1 MRHWLPKLE
10 RYSLSTL
17 FSWESKPTFQRES
30 LLSRQSC
37 DISHKR
43 VSFLVTSLGLRLCV
57 RRLNFCTLEAATGFT
72 NIGGFSGSCA
82 DGSRKLWAKKK
93 RSICTGH
100 PQQIYEALWEG
111 MRLLSRPKLSFYTG
125 LSDKYIHIYIV
136 ICTDK
141 YIYIICICTC
151 FWTWWCFMHVWSSI
165 RMASCWKM
173 FEVHRSSLSS
183 QRKPTHH
190 PKKTFNIFCWIA
202 KSKNRWTFIRESH
215 ISGWFWDVRK
225 VSNLICFCVFSL
237 HFPLHLPEDIL
248 TLTNSGPSK
257 FEDRYQTKWWCGNVS
272 AFKYTQI
279 LGINVRLQGGIYTST
294 VISSDLSTY
303 ILGDVEVTL
312 LGEVVVA
319 RWCQWT

>member
-1 MRHWLPKLE
+1 
-10 RYSLSTL
+10 
-17 FSWESKPTFQRES
+17 
-30 LLSRQSC
+30 
-37 DISHKR
+37 
-43 VSFLVTSLGLRLCV
+43 
-57 RRLNFCTLEAATGFT
+57 
-72 NIGGFSGSCA
+72 
-82 DGSRKLWAKKK
+82 
-93 RSICTGH
+93 
-100 PQQIYEALWEG
+100 
-111 MRLLSRPKLSFYTG
+111 
-125 LSDKYIHIYIV
+125 
-136 ICTDK
+136 
-141 YIYIICICTC
+141 
-151 FWTWWCFMHVWSSI
+151 MHVWSYI
-165 RMASCWKM
+165 RMASCWRM
-173 FEVHRSSLSS
+173 FEVHHSILSS

-257 FEDRYQTKWWCGNVS
+257 FEDRYETKWWCGNVS
-272 AFKYTQI
+272 AFKYAQM
-279 LGINVRLQGGIYTST
+279 LGINVKLQGRIYTST
-294 VISSDLSTY
+294 VISSDLSY